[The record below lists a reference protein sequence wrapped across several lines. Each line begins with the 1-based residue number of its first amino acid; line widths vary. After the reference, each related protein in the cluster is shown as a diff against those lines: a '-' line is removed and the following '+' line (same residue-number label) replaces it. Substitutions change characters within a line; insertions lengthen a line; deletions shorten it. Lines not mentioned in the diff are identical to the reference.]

1 MSLGLN
7 VGKLAVGLLQQV
19 NKNDT
24 VTLRQWTGQTINLAG
39 IATSAYVTTTG
50 IKAQIQPIGN
60 QELKH
65 KNYYNDNGIYKKF
78 YFVNKEDI
86 KGLNR
91 QIQKAGDYILW
102 NGFAY
107 KIMEYLENFESGWIS
122 IIGAQGID
130 ETTP

>member
-7 VGKLAVGLLQQV
+7 VGKLAVGLLQQI

-24 VTLRQWTGQTINLAG
+24 VVLRQWAGQTVDLSG
-39 IATSAYVTTTG
+39 IATSTYTTTTG
-50 IKAQIQPIGN
+50 IKAQIQPVGT

-65 KNYYNDNGIYKKF
+65 KNYYNDNSVYKKF
-78 YFVNKEDI
+78 YFVNKEDV

-91 QIQKAGDYILW
+91 QIQTAGDYILW
-102 NGFAY
+102 RGFTY

-122 IIGAQGID
+122 IIAVQGID